1 MIGRLVS
8 NTDIPTIIVPARL
21 ASTRFPRKLLADA
34 GGQPLILR
42 TAKRLLDQAPEFE
55 LFFAVD
61 GEELAEPLLAEGYSC
76 IFTDPSLPS
85 GTDRV
90 AEANLNLNRDIV
102 VNVQADEPLV
112 SRNHITSLAK
122 GLAKEDASLSTL
134 ATPFRDI
141 ESFQDPNNVKVV
153 LDNAGM
159 ALYFSRSPIPHDR
172 ENGTVQSLDNK
183 NLMPLKHLGLYAYTK
198 DFLNKFSTLPVGTL
212 ENYEKLEQLRA
223 LEAGYKISVS
233 VVPGDTVGI
242 DVPEDLLKL
251 EE

>member
-1 MIGRLVS
+1 MDSSHLQVTYIYV
-8 NTDIPTIIVPARL
+8 TT
-21 ASTRFPRKLLADA
+21 
-34 GGQPLILR
+34 PL
-42 TAKRLLDQAPEFE
+42 
-55 LFFAVD
+55 
-61 GEELAEPLLAEGYSC
+61 
-76 IFTDPSLPS
+76 
-85 GTDRV
+85 
-90 AEANLNLNRDIV
+90 
-102 VNVQADEPLV
+102 
-112 SRNHITSLAK
+112 
-122 GLAKEDASLSTL
+122 TL
-134 ATPFRDI
+134 RDI

-183 NLMPLKHLGLYAYTK
+183 NLISLKHLGLYAYTK

-233 VVPGDTVGI
+233 VVPDDTVGI